1 MKRILIVVL
10 ALCLGACASHPQK
23 ADTAEQVVVKS
34 NNSSLAATSQNNRP
48 SRKVFKDDYARL
60 LVQVSLTKKQPVVLG
75 RKTANTKSD

>member
-34 NNSSLAATSQNNRP
+34 NSTAGDIF
-48 SRKVFKDDYARL
+48 KVFQDPKYRNRIAIFHYWM
-60 LVQVSLTKKQPVVLG
+60 LG
-75 RKTANTKSD
+75 